1 MTSSQPF
8 AAVTEPNSKWRCE
21 GRATRR
27 FGPARNF
34 TNPELDRAPEKH
46 AISIDSSPQPFL
58 KAQAGGFLVIRP
70 SVLHVAAHSV
80 LRSN

>member
-1 MTSSQPF
+1 MNSSPF
-8 AAVTEPNSKWRCE
+8 AVPHEPKVTRLTGE
-21 GRATRR
+21 GGGLSPAA
-27 FGPARNF
+27 ARNF

-70 SVLHVAAHSV
+70 DLHAEAHSV
-80 LRSN
+80 LRSL